1 MEYQPLRILPVLAVV
16 AAASFLS
23 ACKDEVTCTQAD
35 AEKKATELTTKITE
49 LASTDPAKL
58 TELMPKVQE
67 LATKASANG
76 SASDLAATC
85 KALDEIMVELNK

>member
-1 MEYQPLRILPVLAVV
+1 MRILPVLAVV
-16 AAASFLS
+16 SAAVFLS
-23 ACKDEVTCTQAD
+23 ACDEKASCTQAD

-67 LATKASANG
+67 LATKAASAD
-76 SASDLAATC
+76 AADLSATC
-85 KALDEIMVELNK
+85 KALDDIMAELSK

>member
-1 MEYQPLRILPVLAVV
+1 MRILPVLTVV

-23 ACKDEVTCTQAD
+23 ACKDEVACTQAD

-49 LASTDPAKL
+49 LAASDPAKL

-76 SASDLAATC
+76 GADDLNATC
-85 KALDEIMVELNK
+85 KALDEIMAELS

>member
-1 MEYQPLRILPVLAVV
+1 MRILPVLTVV

-23 ACKDEVTCTQAD
+23 ACKDEVACTQAD
-35 AEKKATELTTKITE
+35 AEKKA
-49 LASTDPAKL
+49 

-76 SASDLAATC
+76 GADDLNATC
-85 KALDEIMVELNK
+85 KALDEIMAELSK